1 MIEAV
6 NSVIAN
12 SQLVRNVTEQAA
24 PVRAPVV
31 SNIVAQPTESP
42 PIILA
47 PYISPFVYVDN
58 QFNKAVLQIRDSDT
72 GEVQRQFPSEQTL
85 ATRAAAEDALQDT
98 QLQQSQ
104 LSNPAPA
111 PAPAQAPQAQ
121 GQTLQ
126 GATLVAVSE
135 IGSQSAPAPQAPA
148 TAAPS
153 VNIAQAQVASA
164 ALSAA
169 AQGSSASGTV
179 FASA

>member
-104 LSNPAPA
+104 LSST
-111 PAPAQAPQAQ
+111 APAQAPQAQ

-135 IGSQSAPAPQAPA
+135 IGSQSAPAPQAPT

-153 VNIAQAQVASA
+153 VNIAQAQIASA